1 MSTRELAKIEKRQTV
16 MITENGGELK
26 LVVFNLEV
34 FLDAATVFRNS
45 IFSVHTSL

>member
-1 MSTRELAKIEKRQTV
+1 MSTRELAKIAKRQTV

-45 IFSVHTSL
+45 IISVHTSL